1 MRPLKGTK
9 ESLFQKEAVD
19 THKAASDIDPG
30 GEGVGRLGTAYG
42 TRPLSHQ
49 GLDTNLVNG

>member
-1 MRPLKGTK
+1 MKGTK

-42 TRPLSHQ
+42 TRPSSQQ
-49 GLDTNLVNG
+49 GLDTNPAKG

>member
-1 MRPLKGTK
+1 M
-9 ESLFQKEAVD
+9 D